1 MIYMQF
7 SSILIYKTLT
17 DVQINN
23 KCNNQIINQNQ
34 TYQYCNKGNS
44 INQLKIDSS
53 LQVSGDNHYIFLY
66 SNTAQNTQL
75 RVQLKQTQY
84 FAVFGF
90 IVQQLLYNCLINVS
104 IEFQIVNGALIC
116 QVCNIKVEKTT
127 LIFIANGVTL
137 SGLIYQAITSIKI
150 HECSI
155 QYRFNCNYSSGIVN
169 YIANN
174 IPTFIIVDVSLLGK
188 NIFSYQISGY
198 IASLI
203 NASTLINCTNL
214 QVCTSEQEFGE
225 SNGGVHIIGSVIKDC
240 QDACTTGIPTYGL
253 CLEDL
258 QYGSIVDYQNVC
270 LDPFEFVNH
279 TCVCKYGYILNQSK
293 CVNVVDS
300 LINLDQQ
307 LLQNISAVNYTID
320 SNFAILDGLLASNYS
335 QLENQ
340 LNNTKQLL
348 ELNISALSEDSN
360 ANLKFKAQYLERMFS
375 SNITQEKQLFVS
387 LSTQLQYDCINNFT
401 DINMKI
407 NNFQTMAQNNLKQ
420 NISILNSSIKSKYI
434 SLDDYIYQ
442 KSNQVQQYLNSSQQ
456 FSNSNRQNKI
466 NQLDKYIFDNVTKFT
481 QYQAELLLSL
491 SNRVAQT
498 ANYIKQ
504 NYSQLISYIQGTFA
518 NYDYLKAKCNPGSV
532 CGSTTNYQKRDALC
546 PEYSYQV
553 HGTYPST
560 QQDGG
565 PNSRKPCD
573 FKITMNSGRFARL
586 SCSTSGWYSTNSCAV
601 PSSFKYGG
609 SEEASKSDCS
619 GSVNFPTVTVDLCQ
633 STTVPKYRYF
643 NEATWECSCV

>member
-7 SSILIYKTLT
+7 SSILIYKTLI

-90 IVQQLLYNCLINVS
+90 IVQQLLYNCLVNVS

-307 LLQNISAVNYTID
+307 LLQNISAINYTID

-360 ANLKFKAQYLERMFS
+360 ANLKFTQQFLETLIIENNQDIFDQQYTEIRKLNQTIPGKLSVAQFNLESFNQELIEFS
-375 SNITQEKQLFVS
+375 I
-387 LSTQLQYDCINNFT
+387 
-401 DINMKI
+401 
-407 NNFQTMAQNNLKQ
+407 Q
-420 NISILNSSIKSKYI
+420 NISILRIDLSKQQQLLNISLNNNKSSTQTQVSQYYMYNYRNLQTNIATILSSLSANITNIQNLIKENEMQIRNTITNTQTWIPQNSSN
-434 SLDDYIYQ
+434 IYE
-442 KSNQVQQYLNSSQQ
+442 YL
-456 FSNSNRQNKI
+456 RI
-466 NQLDKYIFDNVTKFT
+466 N
-481 QYQAELLLSL
+481 
-491 SNRVAQT
+491 
-498 ANYIKQ
+498 NY
-504 NYSQLISYIQGTFA
+504 
-518 NYDYLKAKCNPGSV
+518 
-532 CGSTTNYQKRDALC
+532 KRL
-546 PEYSYQV
+546 
-553 HGTYPST
+553 
-560 QQDGG
+560 
-565 PNSRKPCD
+565 
-573 FKITMNSGRFARL
+573 
-586 SCSTSGWYSTNSCAV
+586 
-601 PSSFKYGG
+601 
-609 SEEASKSDCS
+609 
-619 GSVNFPTVTVDLCQ
+619 
-633 STTVPKYRYF
+633 
-643 NEATWECSCV
+643 